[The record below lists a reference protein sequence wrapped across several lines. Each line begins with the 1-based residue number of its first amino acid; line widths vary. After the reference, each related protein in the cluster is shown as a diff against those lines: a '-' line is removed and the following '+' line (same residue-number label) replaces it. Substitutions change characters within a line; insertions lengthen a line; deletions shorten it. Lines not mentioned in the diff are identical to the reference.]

1 MTHISQ
7 FAVKDFDAN
16 ENSNELKEYQVEVIT
31 FDGESEMVYV
41 EAYNEDE
48 ASNIAA
54 ARVGNADYTMFTLT
68 TKQDFFPERRSAKR
82 LTFFL
87 LSPPTGT
94 AECILIIRLPPLR
107 CVCEIAALP
116 SRSLSAR
123 FRPAWLIVAVVGT
136 FVLRK
141 LADFHC

>member
-48 ASNIAA
+48 ASNIAV
-54 ARVGNADYTMFTLT
+54 ARVDNADYTMVY
-68 TKQDFFPERRSAKR
+68 SYN
-82 LTFFL
+82 
-87 LSPPTGT
+87 
-94 AECILIIRLPPLR
+94 
-107 CVCEIAALP
+107 
-116 SRSLSAR
+116 
-123 FRPAWLIVAVVGT
+123 
-136 FVLRK
+136 
-141 LADFHC
+141 

>member
-48 ASNIAA
+48 ASNMAA
-54 ARVGNADYTMFTLT
+54 AQVGNADYVMVY
-68 TKQDFFPERRSAKR
+68 SYN
-82 LTFFL
+82 
-87 LSPPTGT
+87 
-94 AECILIIRLPPLR
+94 
-107 CVCEIAALP
+107 
-116 SRSLSAR
+116 
-123 FRPAWLIVAVVGT
+123 
-136 FVLRK
+136 
-141 LADFHC
+141 